1 MVVLVSRVLK
11 EHSGDC
17 AGTEEY
23 YKSTGEAV
31 FLKKEYY
38 RSTGEAVPI
47 HQSNIGA
54 LEMLCGYGRVLL

>member
-1 MVVLVSRVLK
+1 MLVSRVLK

-31 FLKKEYY
+31 FLKTKEYY
-38 RSTGEAVPI
+38 RSTGEAVLVQ
-47 HQSNIGA
+47 QSNIGA